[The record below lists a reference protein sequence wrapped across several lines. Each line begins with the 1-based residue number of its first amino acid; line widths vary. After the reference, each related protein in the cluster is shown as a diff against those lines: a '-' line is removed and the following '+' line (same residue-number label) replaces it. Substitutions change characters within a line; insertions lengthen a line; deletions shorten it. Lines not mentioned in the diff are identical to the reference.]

1 MYRILTTVAAL
12 CIALG
17 VVGCKQEGSETKS
30 AADQPQTKPADTV
43 TIDPALL
50 RKFNRPPLP
59 KQITSPDNPITEA
72 KVSLGRMLYYDTRLS
87 KNHDI
92 SCNSCHALDKY
103 GVDGQAVS
111 TGHRGQKGGR
121 SAPSVYH
128 AAGHI
133 AQFWDGRAKDVEEQA
148 KGPILNPIEM
158 AMPSAEAVIKVL
170 QSIPGYVENFRK
182 AFPDDSDPVTYDN
195 LGKAIGAFER
205 GLVTPAPFD
214 RFLAGEENALTD
226 EEKRGL
232 NTFVDVGC
240 TDCHRGTYLG
250 GKMYEELGAIESWP
264 NQKDQGRYE
273 VSKDEAD
280 KMVFKVQ
287 SLRNIAKTGPYFH
300 DGSVKTLEEAVTM
313 MAWHQLGQELAG
325 DQVRSIVAFLN
336 ALTGE
341 IPTDY
346 IKEPQLPPSTDQT
359 PKPDPR

>member
-1 MYRILTTVAAL
+1 MRA
-12 CIALG
+12 
-17 VVGCKQEGSETKS
+17 
-30 AADQPQTKPADTV
+30 
-43 TIDPALL
+43 
-50 RKFNRPPLP
+50 FNRPPLP
-59 KQITSPDNPITEA
+59 TQIISTDNPITEA

-111 TGHRGQKGGR
+111 TGHRGQKGTR

-128 AAGHI
+128 AAGHF

-158 AMPSAEAVIKVL
+158 AMPSAEAVVKVL
-170 QSIPGYVENFRK
+170 RSIPGYVKDFRK
-182 AFPDDSDPVTYDN
+182 AFPDDDDPVTYDN

-205 GLVTPAPFD
+205 GLMTPSRFD
-214 RFLAGEENALTD
+214 RFLAGDNSALTG
-226 EEKRGL
+226 EQKRGL
-232 NTFVDVGC
+232 KTFVDVRC
-240 TDCHRGTYLG
+240 TNCHRGTYLG
-250 GKMYEELGAIESWP
+250 GRKFQELGMIKPWP
-264 NQKDQGRYE
+264 NQNDLGLYE
-273 VSKDEAD
+273 VTKDEAD

-300 DGSVKTLEEAVTM
+300 DGSAKTLEEAVAM
-313 MAWHQLGQELAG
+313 MAWHQLGRELST
-325 DQVRSIVAFLN
+325 DQVSSIVAFLH

-359 PKPDPR
+359 PKPDPS